1 MRKRI
6 IAVMM
11 CMVLGLSAVS
21 CGKKNDGGEESTP
34 TPTSIETGTPTPE
47 TTPETTS
54 TPEATPETTSIPEDQ
69 TTGDQTTGDQT
80 TGDQTTP
87 VIDGTKYHSETYGFE
102 ITVPDDYVIYDE
114 ETSMNIIYQSMAALY
129 QSVDEMIAAFDL
141 VGIKY
146 PFVSVTSKP
155 VEQNASANI
164 IVQLCPSSVLPGTL
178 EDIIKQSLDS
188 SSQQYISIGVTPTMG
203 EPKLVSVDGKDICVA
218 DSSVYI
224 DGDFAG
230 TTYKDFTLYQKYL
243 GFDSGSN
250 RIIMNCTYYNEEEGK
265 AIDEMINSIRILK

>member
-1 MRKRI
+1 MRVRMRKKI
-6 IAVMM
+6 VAVMM
-11 CMVLGLSAVS
+11 CMILGLSVIS
-21 CGKKNDGGEESTP
+21 CGKKEDGNGDEELTP
-34 TPTSIETGTPTPE
+34 TPTSIETGTPTPIPE
-47 TTPETTS
+47 PTSTPETTP
-54 TPEATPETTSIPEDQ
+54 TPVPGEQDQTTEDQ
-69 TTGDQTTGDQT
+69 TTGDQTT
-80 TGDQTTP
+80 P
-87 VIDGTKYHSETYGFE
+87 IIDGTKYHNETYGFE

-129 QSVDEMIAAFDL
+129 QSVDEMIAAFDS

-155 VEQNASANI
+155 IEQNASANI

-265 AIDEMINSIRILK
+265 AIDEMINSIHILK